1 VVATL
6 EREAGVTRG
15 KMFGSEGLK
24 IGKSVFAMEVKAS
37 GPDFF

>member
-1 VVATL
+1 MVATL

-24 IGKSVFAMEVKAS
+24 IGKSVFAMEMKAS